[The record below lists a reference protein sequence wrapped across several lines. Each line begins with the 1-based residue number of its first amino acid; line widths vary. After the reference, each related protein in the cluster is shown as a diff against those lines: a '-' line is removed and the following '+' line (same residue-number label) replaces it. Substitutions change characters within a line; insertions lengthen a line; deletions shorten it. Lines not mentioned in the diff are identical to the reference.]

1 MSLVFQ
7 MISSGGGNA
16 AQGMAGTQTAAASAA
31 SGVPFAQTLVQQMNG
46 VAGQQTAVNAQTA
59 GMADVMAL
67 LQGLLMQAQPE
78 EAGQTQ
84 AEGAEELLAKL
95 LQDAEK
101 LDEQVQADPAL
112 LAALQSWLLQAAAL
126 LTAGGGEAGEQ
137 EQQSEPQQVTLSPLA
152 EQAETVTFAVQDE
165 LHKLVQ
171 IVQSAADGGDA
182 EQGAKAAAMLQ
193 TFAELANNLTK
204 KTSADSAGLTQQN
217 QAVTMQVSGEAGLST
232 ESGAP
237 RVQQENKPTV
247 PGQNAAE
254 LSKKQTAD
262 VKLVDP
268 GAKQA
273 EGVKPQDALQK
284 LAAAAEAVKPA
295 QTGETEPAEP
305 AQEIGSMPVKP
316 EVVTA
321 GQLALRSGAPVLL
334 KAEAAPVP
342 VQHFAKEMTGM
353 ITGSLEIVRKGSVAE
368 ATLTLFP
375 ENLGQVDVKI
385 TMQNGQLIAHF
396 VADHKA
402 AKELLDQQMVQ
413 LRASLQSQ
421 GIQVERLEVT
431 QSQASPDS
439 QMYQG
444 GRQAGGNGQQQEG
457 RRSREREEDNGDAV
471 LAAEL
476 TGEWKEWLENG
487 EVDRNQDGGSFHAKA

>member
-7 MISSGGGNA
+7 MISSGGGTA
-16 AQGMAGTQTAAASAA
+16 AQGMAGTQTAAVSAA
-31 SGVPFAQTLVQQMNG
+31 AGVPFAQTLVQQMNAG
-46 VAGQQTAVNAQTA
+46 AGQLTAANAQTA

-67 LQGLLMQAQPE
+67 LQGMLMQAQPE

-137 EQQSEPQQVTLSPLA
+137 EQAEPQQVTLTPLA
-152 EQAETVTFAVQDE
+152 EKAETVTFAVQDE

-171 IVQSAADGGDA
+171 VVQSAADGGDA

-193 TFAELANNLTK
+193 TFAELANHLTK
-204 KTSADSAGLTQQN
+204 KSSADSAALTQQN
-217 QAVTMQVSGEAGLST
+217 QTAIMQVSGEAGVNAD
-232 ESGAP
+232 SGAP
-237 RVQQENKPTV
+237 LVQQENKPNV

-254 LSKKQTAD
+254 LSKTQTAD

-305 AQEIGSMPVKP
+305 AQEIGSMPAKP

-439 QMYQG
+439 QMYQS

-487 EVDRNQDGGSFHAKA
+487 EVDRRQDGGSFHAKA

>member
-7 MISSGGGNA
+7 MVSSGGGTA
-16 AQGMAGTQTAAASAA
+16 AQGMAGTQTTAVSAAA
-31 SGVPFAQTLVQQMNG
+31 GVPFAQTLVQQMNG
-46 VAGQQTAVNAQTA
+46 GAGQPTAANAQTA
-59 GMADVMAL
+59 GMTDVMAL
-67 LQGLLMQAQPE
+67 LQGLLMQTQPE

-112 LAALQSWLLQAAAL
+112 LAALQSWLLQASAL

-137 EQQSEPQQVTLSPLA
+137 EQSEPQQVTLTPLA
-152 EQAETVTFAVQDE
+152 EKAETVTFAVQDE

-171 IVQSAADGGDA
+171 AVQSAADGGDA

-193 TFAELANNLTK
+193 TFAELANNFTK
-204 KTSADSAGLTQQN
+204 KSSADSAALTQQN
-217 QAVTMQVSGEAGLST
+217 QAAIMQVSGEAGVNAD
-232 ESGAP
+232 SGAP
-237 RVQQENKPTV
+237 RVQQENKPNV

-254 LSKKQTAD
+254 LSKTQTAD

-268 GAKQA
+268 AAKQA

-295 QTGETEPAEP
+295 QAGETEPAEP
-305 AQEIGSMPVKP
+305 AQEIGSVPAKP

-396 VADHKA
+396 VTDHKA

-439 QMYQG
+439 QMYQS

-487 EVDRNQDGGSFHAKA
+487 EVDRRQDGGSFHAKA

>member
-7 MISSGGGNA
+7 MISSGGGTG
-16 AQGMAGTQTAAASAA
+16 AQGMAGTQTAAVSAA
-31 SGVPFAQTLVQQMNG
+31 AGVPFAQTLVQQMNG
-46 VAGQQTAVNAQTA
+46 GAGQPTAANAQTA

-78 EAGQTQ
+78 ETGQTQ

-126 LTAGGGEAGEQ
+126 LTAGGGETGQQ
-137 EQQSEPQQVTLSPLA
+137 EQAESQQVTLSPLA
-152 EQAETVTFAVQDE
+152 EKAETVTFAVQDE

-182 EQGAKAAAMLQ
+182 EQGAKAAVMLQ
-193 TFAELANNLTK
+193 TFAELTNNFTK
-204 KTSADSAGLTQQN
+204 KSSADSAALTQLN
-217 QAVTMQVSGEAGLST
+217 QAAAVQVSGEAGVNA

-237 RVQQENKPTV
+237 RVQQENKPNV
-247 PGQNAAE
+247 AGQSVAE
-254 LSKKQTAD
+254 VSKTHAAD

-268 GAKQA
+268 AAKQA

-305 AQEIGSMPVKP
+305 AQELGSMPAKP

-439 QMYQG
+439 QMYQS

-457 RRSREREEDNGDAV
+457 RRSREREEDNGEAV

-487 EVDRNQDGGSFHAKA
+487 EVDRRQDGGSFHAKI